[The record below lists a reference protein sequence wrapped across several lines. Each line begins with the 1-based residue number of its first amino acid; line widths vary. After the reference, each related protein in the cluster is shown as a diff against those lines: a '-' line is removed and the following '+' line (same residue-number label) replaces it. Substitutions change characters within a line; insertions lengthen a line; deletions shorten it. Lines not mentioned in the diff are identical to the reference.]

1 MYLKVTLGMVYWQHT
16 CFDGGG
22 CWFESGLW
30 GYFCII
36 FIILYFYYFIFLL
49 FSILYNYILY
59 NNILYNNILFNN
71 LYLLFSIFILFIFII
86 FWNLKFTIRAN
97 STYYDYPPRGR
108 DTYILAFNF
117 GVVGSSPPLRNI
129 KFM

>member
-1 MYLKVTLGMVYWQHT
+1 MEEDAGSSPA
-16 CFDGGG
+16 
-22 CWFESGLW
+22 SG
-30 GYFCII
+30 II
-36 FIILYFYYFIFLL
+36 FVLFLLFYILFIILYFIRC
-49 FSILYNYILY
+49 
-59 NNILYNNILFNN
+59 
-71 LYLLFSIFILFIFII
+71 LLFSIFIIFIF

-129 KFM
+129 KFL